1 MLGIGIRRRE
11 FITLV
16 GGTAVW
22 PLAAQAQ
29 QRRRVATIG
38 LLGSS
43 TRAAWAPWVA
53 AFVQRLPELGWIEG
67 RNIAIDYR
75 WAEGSNER
83 GAEIAAEFARRKV
96 DVIVTTGSS
105 ALGVKEV
112 IATVPVGR

>member
-1 MLGIGIRRRE
+1 MRRRE
-11 FITLV
+11 FIVLF
-16 GGTAVW
+16 GGTAAAW
-22 PLAAQAQ
+22 PLRASAQ
-29 QRRRVATIG
+29 QTGTLPTIG

-53 AFVQRLPELGWIEG
+53 AFVQRLRELGWIEN
-67 RNIAIDYR
+67 RSIAIEYR

-105 ALGVKEV
+105 A
-112 IATVPVGR
+112 